1 MKNTKFFVA
10 LIALFIA
17 GFSVNAQTALKIGY
31 TNLDYILQNIPDA
44 KDIEAKLKTE
54 SSQYDKLYQDKVA
67 DFQKKLADYEK
78 GAATM
83 AAVIKADKEKE
94 LQNLQT
100 AIQEFQQNAQ
110 TELQRKQQQL
120 LAPVLEK
127 INKAINDVAKE
138 NGYTHVFNTDAGPG
152 TTAILFVAPPESDIS
167 DLVFKK
173 LGTTPPAKQAAA
185 TTGTPATA
193 PKKN

>member
-54 SSQYDKLYQDKVA
+54 SAQYDKLYQEKVT

-94 LQNLQT
+94 LQNLQG

-152 TTAILFVAPPESDIS
+152 TTAILFVAPQESDIS

-173 LGTTPPAKQAAA
+173 LGVTPPAKAQAAA
-185 TTGTPATA
+185 GNSAAA

>member
-1 MKNTKFFVA
+1 MKNTKFLVA

-17 GFSVNAQTALKIGY
+17 GFSVNAQTAIKIGY

-54 SSQYDKLYQDKVA
+54 SAQYDKLYQDKVA
-67 DFQKKLADYEK
+67 DFQKKYE
-78 GAATM
+78 AFQALPANTSQ
-83 AAVIKADKEKE
+83 VIKADKEKE
-94 LQNLQT
+94 LQTLQT

-110 TELQRKQQQL
+110 GELQRKQQQL

-138 NGYTHVFNTDAGPG
+138 AGYTHVFNTDAGPG
-152 TTAILFVAPPESDIS
+152 TTAILFVAPTESDIS

-173 LGTTPPAKQAAA
+173 LGTTPPAKTAPAA
-185 TTGTPATA
+185 TNTAAPAV
-193 PKKN
+193 KKN